1 MPRQRRRS
9 CPVSAPTSSGPSA
22 SGASRSSTS
31 AAHSMC
37 AEECQSSS
45 TRGRRLSVSGLA
57 LVAVDDDP
65 ALAHGTGVPIVRS
78 SARAQPGAQEARQS
92 GRCST
97 GLLMKGPR

>member
-1 MPRQRRRS
+1 
-9 CPVSAPTSSGPSA
+9 
-22 SGASRSSTS
+22 
-31 AAHSMC
+31 MC